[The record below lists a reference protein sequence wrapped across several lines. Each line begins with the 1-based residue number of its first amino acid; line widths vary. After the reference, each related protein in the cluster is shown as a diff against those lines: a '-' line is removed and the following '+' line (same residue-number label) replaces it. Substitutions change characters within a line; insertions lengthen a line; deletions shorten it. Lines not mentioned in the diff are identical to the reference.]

1 MLGWSTNVTTS
12 CSSESN
18 RLGVNNGPLPVHA
31 VRPMGLTS
39 SLLRAAA
46 SLQPIPHNFDQLR
59 RRECDCPHLPNETE
73 RAYDDSSR
81 NM

>member
-1 MLGWSTNVTTS
+1 MLGWSANVTTS
-12 CSSESN
+12 CISESN

-39 SLLRAAA
+39 PLLRAAA
-46 SLQPIPHNFDQLR
+46 SPQLIPHNSDR
-59 RRECDCPHLPNETE
+59 RRECDCPHLPNERE